1 MPIDQIK
8 SSENVGPAQSAA
20 SSGDIWDARIA
31 PFCEKYFVVLALLL
45 IAIACARIMS
55 TYTALSITPDE
66 PTHFG
71 CGLEYVAN
79 HVYKFETQHPP
90 LSRAMQA
97 LGPYL
102 AGVRP
107 AGRTNPHDDA
117 LDAIAKVGHFDRI
130 VFLMRLGNLPFFILA
145 CYVVCI
151 WGRTFGAPVGILA
164 LGLFTSLP
172 TALADAGLAT
182 TDMALGATVG
192 AAFLAAIFWARK
204 PTLPR
209 AILLGLCGA
218 LACLSKF
225 TALGYLPAAGV
236 LALLCYLVVCWP
248 GIRELLSLAWK
259 RALTAPIVVAVT
271 ALLIWAAYWFSIG
284 PGLLRR
290 GFHEHLLAPEF
301 FDGIHVATN
310 HSHDGHGAF
319 LLGHFSWTGW
329 WYYFPVVLSLKTP
342 IAFAILLALGLFVC
356 FKMRARITYLLP
368 IAFCLGILLPAMN
381 SHVDIGIRHI
391 EPIYMGFSIIAAL
404 GLKQLLQWTR
414 TGLASALT
422 AGALV
427 AWMLISVG
435 VRHPDYLAYV
445 NAFAG
450 QAPEKM
456 IVDSNYDWGQDLRTL
471 AKDLNKRGVQEI
483 SMAVLE
489 GVDRPELYKAWY
501 GLPKTKPIDVCVP
514 SPGLNVVGP
523 TIEKSLS
530 YWSNAPRYYRGD
542 HTPWYELV
550 PPDERVGAL
559 LLFNIPPDSKLT
571 CK

>member
-1 MPIDQIK
+1 
-8 SSENVGPAQSAA
+8 
-20 SSGDIWDARIA
+20 
-31 PFCEKYFVVLALLL
+31 
-45 IAIACARIMS
+45 
-55 TYTALSITPDE
+55 
-66 PTHFG
+66 
-71 CGLEYVAN
+71 
-79 HVYKFETQHPP
+79 
-90 LSRAMQA
+90 MQA

-107 AGRTNPHDDA
+107 AGRANPHDDA

-130 VFLMRLGNLPFFILA
+130 LFLMRLGNLPFFILA
-145 CYVVCI
+145 CHVVCV
-151 WGRTFGAPVGILA
+151 WGRTFGAPIGILA
-164 LGLFTSLP
+164 LGLFTCSP

-192 AAFLAAIFWARK
+192 AAFLAAILWAQK
-204 PTLPR
+204 PTVLR

-236 LALLCYLVVCWP
+236 LALACYLVASWP
-248 GIRELLSLAWK
+248 GWRELWSLAW
-259 RALTAPIVVAVT
+259 RCALTAPIAIAFAAFV
-271 ALLIWAAYWFSIG
+271 IWAGYWFSIG

-301 FDGIHVATN
+301 FDGIHVAMN

-329 WYYFPVVLSLKTP
+329 WFYFPVVLSLKTP
-342 IAFAILLALGLFVC
+342 IAFAIFLALGLFVC
-356 FKMRARITYLLP
+356 FKMRARVIYLLP

-391 EPIYMGFSIIAAL
+391 EPIYIGFSIIAAL

-414 TGLASALT
+414 TSFASTLT

-427 AWMLISVG
+427 AWLVISVG
-435 VRHPDYLAYV
+435 VRHPDYVVYV

-450 QAPEKM
+450 KAPEKM
-456 IVDSNYDWGQDLRTL
+456 IVDSNYDWGQDLRIL
-471 AKDLNKRGVQEI
+471 SKVLQKRGVQQV
-483 SMAVLE
+483 SLSVLN
-489 GVDRPELYKAWY
+489 GVDRPELYKDWY
-501 GLPKTKPIDVCVP
+501 GLPATRDVNVCIP
-514 SPGLNVVGP
+514 SPGVNVVGP
-523 TIEKSLS
+523 TVEKSLS

-542 HTPWYELV
+542 HTPWYELM